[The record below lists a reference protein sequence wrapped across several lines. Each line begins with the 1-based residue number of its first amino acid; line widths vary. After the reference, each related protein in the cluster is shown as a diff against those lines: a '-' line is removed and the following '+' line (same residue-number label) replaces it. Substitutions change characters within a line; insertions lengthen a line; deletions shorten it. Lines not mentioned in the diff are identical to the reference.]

1 MSTIAIYYASQ
12 DGQARKISS
21 FLAGQISKSDQQQ
34 ITVSLNDLASGRPS
48 EGDIGD
54 IDIIVV
60 VAAIRYGRHL
70 KPADQF
76 LQRHVDHL
84 SGKRLVLLSVNLTAR
99 KPHKRSVENSVY
111 LKKWLERHPR
121 LSPVLV
127 RAIAGRLDYPRYSF
141 FDRLMI
147 RLIMSITKGPTDPSA
162 TIEFTDW
169 EQVRELADEIAAIR

>member
-1 MSTIAIYYASQ
+1 MSTIAIYYASH

-21 FLAGQISKSDQQQ
+21 YLAEQLSKFHQQQ
-34 ITVSLNDLASGRPS
+34 VAVSVADLASGFPS
-48 EGDIGD
+48 GEDLRSKD
-54 IDIIVV
+54 TVVV

-70 KPADQF
+70 KLADQF
-76 LQRHVDHL
+76 LQSQADHL
-84 SGKRLVLLSVNLTAR
+84 SGKRLVMLSVNLTAR
-99 KPHKRSVENSVY
+99 KPHKRRVENSVY
-111 LKKWLERHPR
+111 LKKWLERHSR

-147 RLIMSITKGPTDPSA
+147 RLIMSITKGPTDPTM

-169 EQVRELADEIAAIR
+169 EQVRELADEIAAI